1 MTANPL
7 KSLSDY
13 SRFVTELLSQPNV
26 QSSPVAVWSDSP
38 YTSVA
43 EGEVFFTNGLR
54 LRMREEVDLD
64 AGLIISYGYE
74 VYQGEERL
82 YWYDD
87 FPHPNDR
94 TLASTM
100 PHHKHIPPDIK
111 HHRIPAPNGVL
122 SGPISRC
129 LFKRSKNPALHRNGL
144 ARTSDHRARGW
155 DSQCG

>member
-1 MTANPL
+1 MSDNPF

-13 SRFVTELLSQPNV
+13 SRFVAEILAQPNV
-26 QSSPVAVWSDSP
+26 LSSTVAVWSDSP

-64 AGLIISYGYE
+64 VGLIISYGYE

-87 FPHPNDR
+87 FPHPNDP

-100 PHHKHIPPDIK
+100 PHHKHVPPDIK
-111 HHRIPAPNGVL
+111 HNRIPAPNMSFVRPNL
-122 SGPISRC
+122 PWLIQEIEE
-129 LFKRSKNPALHRNGL
+129 A
-144 ARTSDHRARGW
+144 D
-155 DSQCG
+155 QE